1 MKQPLIYIFAFMLAT
16 AALHAQETI
25 DTAQFWAEY
34 KCSCKS
40 APEQPDFDRVDWY
53 YLDMGDKATKFYSR
67 YGEIRDSI
75 ANEILKKGLSVWEI
89 HEATKGYPRR
99 SSTPI
104 YYQLYNEKKTRV
116 ATQYIHGY
124 FYEEP
129 MAMPEWTLHE
139 DTMTVLGYL
148 CRRATTHY
156 FGRDWEVYYAP
167 EIQLSRGPWKLWGLP
182 GLIVRATDADHYF
195 LFEMDLFKRLSGPVP
210 IIYIHRE
217 LGNQGGYKG
226 TEYKKVSM
234 KTYMEYERLYHED
247 AIAFGDFELGEKSNF
262 FDMDGKPTSAPVR
275 KTDYIPLE
283 K

>member
-1 MKQPLIYIFAFMLAT
+1 MKQSLVYIFAFMLAT

-25 DTAQFWAEY
+25 DTAQFRAVYTFAY
-34 KCSCKS
+34 KTR
-40 APEQPDFDRVDWY
+40 PEFARFDERDLMR
-53 YLDMGDKATKFYSR
+53 LDIGDKATKFYSH
-67 YGEIRDSI
+67 YTQMRDSVKKEGLK
-75 ANEILKKGLSVWEI
+75 NNLPPMEIQDMRRGI
-89 HEATKGYPRR
+89 PRG
-99 SSTPI
+99 TDPA
-104 YYQLYNEKKTRV
+104 YYQRYDKKRTV
-116 ATQYIHGY
+116 VSTVTVFNGY
-124 FYEEP
+124 MYEEP
-129 MAMPEWTLHE
+129 LEMPEWTLHE

-148 CRRATTHY
+148 CKRATTH
-156 FGRDWEVYYAP
+156 FRGRDWEVYYAP

-226 TEYKKVSM
+226 AEYKKVSM